1 MDEKPT
7 FTLAALKESNRYAS
21 QVDLLRAI
29 LSPDAAYTLEEV
41 DALLAKELARPVVE
55 EVNE

>member
-7 FTLAALKESNRYAS
+7 FTLAALEESKRYAS
-21 QVDLLRAI
+21 QADLLRVI
-29 LSPDAAYTLEEV
+29 LSQDAVYTLEEV

>member
-7 FTLAALKESNRYAS
+7 FTLAALEESNRYAS
-21 QVDLLRAI
+21 QVDLLRVI
-29 LSPDAAYTLEEV
+29 LSPDAVYTLEEV